1 MLYFFSIFAAVMI
14 QKLLTS
20 LILSLTAL
28 LVQAVDIQSRK
39 LDTDIGLPDNNVR
52 NISQDAKGFIWIGT
66 PNGLF
71 RYDGYFFT
79 TYKYSETG
87 NTQYLN
93 NNHVT
98 ASFKLSSGMMLFRE
112 QGNLW
117 SLFDV
122 KTNRFLPLKH
132 ESRTLSYKRGGEH
145 GGDLW
150 LGDSEKG
157 CVRIKV
163 EEKNNGER
171 TLAYTFF
178 NTHNKELRSD
188 HLTVVRADSRG
199 IVWICT
205 DEDVYYVKG
214 EHAVKTNTRKHVV
227 ALVSKNGADYM
238 VTVKGEVFKIEGNKL
253 RLQFAP
259 RNEIVVTK
267 AADIGGKRIVMTTIG
282 AAMEYNISSRTLS
295 KSIQI
300 PAVGGNIINDNHEN
314 AVVLDELG
322 HIWFTD
328 RKTGEI
334 IPLNVFSQQLFPLV
348 PSKKY
353 KVVTSEKNGLIWV
366 STNGCG
372 MTVYDRWQHQAEH
385 IGVSTGHLS
394 TDWIQDICMDDDD
407 NVWVADEFHGIRLLT
422 VSQHRAIPVQG
433 STDYTG
439 QVLLNKT
446 AIDYHENMVNGMS
459 WQTDSLLLIINSNG
473 DVYQSDKQL
482 HISEKPLIKGKGVRT
497 VATDKNGTLW
507 IGTRRNGLFI
517 GNQHYRNEDGNSTSL
532 SSDNIRYL
540 FLDNKGRMWVVT
552 EDSYIEL
559 AVPGKDGKY
568 TFRHFLN
575 EKIGAKI
582 ITQDH
587 KGNIWVGA
595 SMGLYRFD
603 PKEILKNGAAYQ
615 EILKE
620 NDMRNSDIDC
630 LFEDFHHRLWVGT
643 IGQGVLYTDLN
654 AENMQF
660 NSLTET
666 NGLISNEVQSI
677 AETAD
682 GTIWISSK
690 KGMTCYHPER
700 KSFRYVYH
708 DDNPLHNYYAE
719 NGVVRLNDGRLVF
732 GTNQG
737 LITYDA
743 ILSNGRQKKSSLVF
757 TDILVNGVS
766 VGAMDGEGSLTVA
779 PDNLGELELAYDRN
793 SINIRFSCFNYRV
806 ANGTR
811 YTYWLENYDKEWS
824 ELSPLNFAVYKQ
836 LPPGHYVL
844 HVKAYNL
851 NSSEIAERQL
861 TIIIRHPWWQTWWAY
876 LLYVVLL
883 TSVGYVVWHQLRT
896 VYLLRR
902 RISIEK
908 ELTEYKLRFFTN
920 ISHEFRT
927 PLTIIRVA
935 MDHMRSV
942 KDIPAE
948 LRQSLSNM
956 GHSTDRMLR
965 LINQLL
971 EFRKMQAGKLQ
982 LSLEETDIIAFVRD
996 IFQNFSDL
1004 AENKNI
1010 NYSFTSNMKTY
1021 DMPLDR
1027 QHIDKVVY
1035 NLLSNA
1041 FKYTPSKGNIDV
1053 SVRIAEGQ
1061 AIITVKDTGVG
1072 IPKEKQSELFQRF
1085 MQSSFSGESIGIGLH
1100 LTKAL
1105 VEVHHGKIRFEEN
1118 QPQGSLFIVELPTI
1132 SYVYKPSDFMQQSE
1146 LRPVVLKQIPVYQE
1160 MMGEPMN
1167 DRNILIVEDDAD
1179 VINMLKQTLGAYFH
1193 VSIAMDGTTALD
1205 MLNTTEKPDLI
1216 ISDVMMPVM
1225 NGYDLTRRI
1234 RSQVETQTIPIILLT
1249 ALTNEEKRLKGT
1261 QVGADAFL
1269 TKPFDMRLLISTCRQ
1284 LIEQRDLLRKQIVQ
1298 DNVQTITPP
1307 EIIVEERDRRLLDA
1321 MNMWL
1326 ESHLSDQML
1335 SVDDMAEAMG
1345 YRRSVFFK
1353 KVKLLTGQTPAE
1365 YIKNLRMNRAAEML
1379 RDETITVAEVC
1390 YKVGISDPHYFT
1402 KVFKQQFGLSPKK
1415 YQQGK

>member
-1 MLYFFSIFAAVMI
+1 MI

-20 LILSLTAL
+20 LILSLAVL
-28 LVQAVDIQSRK
+28 VVQAVDIQSRK
-39 LDTDIGLPDNNVR
+39 LDTDVGLPDNNVR
-52 NISQDAKGFIWIGT
+52 NISQDAKGFIWMGT
-66 PNGLF
+66 PDGLF

-98 ASFKLSSGMMLFRE
+98 ASFRLSSGLMLFRE

-122 KTNRFLPLKH
+122 ETNRFLPLKH
-132 ESRTLSYKRGGEH
+132 DGRPLSYKRGGEQ

-150 LGDSEKG
+150 LGDLEKG

-163 EEKNNGER
+163 KVRNNGER
-171 TLAYTFF
+171 TLDYTFF
-178 NTHNKELRSD
+178 NSGNRELKSD
-188 HLTVVRADSRG
+188 HLAVVQADSHG
-199 IVWICT
+199 TVWICT

-214 EHAVKTNTRKHVV
+214 EHAVKTNTGKHVV
-227 ALVSKNGADYM
+227 ALVNEGGADYM
-238 VTVKGEVFKIEGNKL
+238 VTVKGEVLRIDGNRL
-253 RLQFAP
+253 RLLFSP

-267 AADIGGKRIVMTTIG
+267 AAGIGGKRIIMTTTG
-282 AAMEYNISSRTLS
+282 AAMEYNIPGRALS
-295 KSIQI
+295 QSAQI
-300 PAVGGNIINDNHEN
+300 PASGGKIIFDNHGN
-314 AVVLDELG
+314 AIVLDELG
-322 HIWFTD
+322 HVWFTD
-328 RKTGEI
+328 RRTGEI

-353 KVVTSEKNGLIWV
+353 KVVTSEKNGLIWI

-372 MTVYDRWQHQAEH
+372 ITVYDRWQHQAER
-385 IGVSTGHLS
+385 IGVATGHLS
-394 TDWIQDICMDDDD
+394 TDWVQDICMDDDG
-407 NVWVADEFHGIRLLT
+407 NVWVADEFHGVRLLT
-422 VSQHRAIPVQG
+422 VSQHRRANAG
-433 STDYTG
+433 SSDGYMG
-439 QVLLNKT
+439 KLLLNRAAT
-446 AIDYHENMVNGMS
+446 DYHENMVNGMF
-459 WQTDSLLLIINSNG
+459 WQTDSVLLIVNSNG
-473 DVYQSDKQL
+473 DVYQSDRQL
-482 HISEKPLIKGKGVRT
+482 HISEKPLIKGQGVRA
-497 VATDKNGTLW
+497 VATDKNGILW
-507 IGTRRNGLFI
+507 VGTRRNGLFI
-517 GNQHYRNEDGNSTSL
+517 GNRHYRYGHGKTTSL

-540 FLDNKGRMWVVT
+540 FPDNKGRMWVVT
-552 EDSYIEL
+552 ENSWLEL
-559 AVPGKDGKY
+559 AIPDKEGEY
-568 TFRHFLN
+568 TFRHFLKEN
-575 EKIGAKI
+575 VGAKI

-587 KGNIWVGA
+587 RGNIWVGA
-595 SMGLYRFD
+595 STGLYRFA
-603 PKEILKNGAAYQ
+603 PQEILKNGSAYQ
-615 EILKE
+615 KILKE
-620 NDMRNSDIDC
+620 NDIRNSDIDC
-630 LFEDFHHRLWVGT
+630 LFEDSHHRLWVGT
-643 IGQGVLYTDLN
+643 IGNGVLFADLD
-654 AENMQF
+654 AENLQF
-660 NSLTET
+660 HSLTET

-677 AETAD
+677 AEASD

-690 KGMTCYHPER
+690 KGMTCYHPGR

-719 NGVVRLNDGRLVF
+719 NGAVRLNDGRLVF

-737 LITYDA
+737 LVAYDA
-743 ILSNGRQKKSSLVF
+743 VSSDARQKKSSLVF

-766 VGAMDGEGSLTVA
+766 VSAMDDENALAAA
-779 PDNLGELELAYDRN
+779 PDNLGELELAYDKN
-793 SINIRFSCFNYRV
+793 SVNIRFSCFNYRV

-861 TIIIRHPWWQTWWAY
+861 AVIIRHPWWLTWWAY
-876 LLYVVLL
+876 LLYVVVAAF
-883 TSVGYVVWHQLRT
+883 VGYIVWHQLRT

-927 PLTIIRVA
+927 PLTIIRIA

-942 KDIPAE
+942 KNVPAE
-948 LRQSLSNM
+948 MRQSLSNM

-965 LINQLL
+965 LVNQLL
-971 EFRKMQAGKLQ
+971 EFRKMQAGKLK
-982 LSLEETDIIAFVRD
+982 LSLEDTDIIAFVRD

-1010 NYSFTSNMKTY
+1010 CFNFISNVKSCC
-1021 DMPLDR
+1021 MPLDR

-1041 FKYTPSKGNIDV
+1041 FKYTPSKGCIEV
-1053 SVRIAEGQ
+1053 GVRIMDGLAV
-1061 AIITVKDTGVG
+1061 ITVQDTGVG
-1072 IPKEKQSELFQRF
+1072 IPKEKQPELFQRF
-1085 MQSSFSGESIGIGLH
+1085 MQSSFSRESIGIGLH

-1118 QPQGSLFIVELPTI
+1118 KPRGSRFVVELPTAPE
-1132 SYVYKPSDFMQQSE
+1132 VYQPADFLQQSD
-1146 LRPVVLKQIPVYQE
+1146 LQPVVLKQVPAYQE

-1167 DRNILIVEDDAD
+1167 NRHILIVEDDAD
-1179 VINMLKQTLGAYFH
+1179 VVNMLKQTLGHYFH
-1193 VSIAMDGTTALD
+1193 VSIAMDGATALEI
-1205 MLNTTEKPDLI
+1205 LQKQEIPDLI
-1216 ISDVMMPVM
+1216 VSDVMMPVM
-1225 NGYDLTRRI
+1225 NGYELTRRI
-1234 RSQVETQTIPIILLT
+1234 RSMADAQTIPIILLT
-1249 ALTNEEKRLKGT
+1249 ALSNEDNRLKGT
-1261 QVGADAFL
+1261 QAGADAYL
-1269 TKPFDMRLLISTCRQ
+1269 TKPFDLRLLVSTCRQ
-1284 LIEQRDLLRKQIVQ
+1284 LLEQRDMLRKQKVQ
-1298 DNVQTITPP
+1298 DNGQTIAPP
-1307 EIIVEERDRRLLDA
+1307 EIIVEERDKKLLDA
-1321 MNMWL
+1321 MNKWL
-1326 ESHLSDQML
+1326 ENHISDSML

-1353 KVKLLTGQTPAE
+1353 KVKALTGQTPAE

-1379 RDETITVAEVC
+1379 REETITVAEVC

-1402 KVFKQQFGLSPKK
+1402 KVFKQQFGISPKK
-1415 YQQGK
+1415 YQQGKRVL